1 MALVEPFR
9 ALRYDPQRVDVSR
22 VVAPPLDFVDE
33 RKRAALLER
42 EPRNVVSLLMHD
54 AARTVEE
61 NRARHALFTSEL
73 RRAGILLRDDEP
85 AFYVVRESVRS
96 STTDCAPTWRVGFFA
111 RVTQTESGRVLPHEE
126 TLDRPRDKGRDVKDP
141 LLLTFDDPGGRIMRT
156 LRAETAERDPDMRAT
171 AFGETVELFV
181 VDDETACARVT
192 ALLEDK
198 ELLIADGHH
207 RFRAADGRPF
217 LAFLTVQ
224 DDPANALDALHR
236 VIDIDGFRRDFFL
249 DSAGAFFAYDELSSD
264 ADVRGLL
271 DHAHAPRAI
280 LVDRRGFVA
289 LTLRND
295 APLDRVCDPADLG
308 RRRVPTALL
317 STIVVSHLLAVEEA
331 NVRYVA
337 HPDAAIDRVARAEGG
352 TRVAL
357 LLPRPSFRDV
367 VEVAREGH
375 LVPAKTTSFVPKL
388 TSGLVVAAE
397 SARENA

>member
-42 EPRNVVSLLMHD
+42 EPRNVVSLLAHD
-54 AARTVEE
+54 ALRSVDE
-61 NRARHALFTSEL
+61 NRARHALFTAEL
-73 RRAGILLRDDEP
+73 RRAGILVRDDAP
-85 AFYVVRESVRS
+85 AIYVVRETVRS
-96 STTDCAPTWRVGFFA
+96 ATADGAPTWRVGFFA

-126 TLDRPRDKGRDVKDP
+126 TLDRPRDVGRDVKEP
-141 LLLTFDDPGGRIMRT
+141 LLLAFDDPGGRVMRT
-156 LRAETAERDPDMRAT
+156 LRAETAERDPDLRAA

-192 ALLEDK
+192 ALLEER

-207 RFRAADGRPF
+207 RFRALAGRPF

-224 DDPANALDALHR
+224 DDPANHLDALHR

-249 DSAGAFFAYDELSSD
+249 DSAGAFFAYDELAFD

-295 APLDRVCDPADLG
+295 APLDRVCDPSDLA

-317 STIVVSHLLAVEEA
+317 SSIVLSHLLAVDEA
-331 NVRYVA
+331 SVRYVA
-337 HPDAAIDRVARAEGG
+337 HTDAAIDWVARADHG
-352 TRVAL
+352 TRIAL
-357 LLPRPSFRDV
+357 LLPRPSFKDV
-367 VEVAREGH
+367 VDVAREGR
-375 LVPAKTTSFVPKL
+375 LVPAKTTSFVPKVM
-388 TSGLVVAAE
+388 SGLVVAAT
-397 SARENA
+397 